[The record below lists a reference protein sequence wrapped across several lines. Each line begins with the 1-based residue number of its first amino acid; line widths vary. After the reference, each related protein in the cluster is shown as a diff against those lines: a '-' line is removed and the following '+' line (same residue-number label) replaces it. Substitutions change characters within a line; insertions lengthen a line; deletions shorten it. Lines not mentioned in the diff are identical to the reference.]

1 MRCLE
6 ITLSYECDVD
16 CVFCSHAQ
24 IMKAFAP
31 WPLEEKEVQMIL
43 LRKRR
48 EGFSHV
54 SFVGGE
60 PSLYSRFGAVLR
72 FAKRLGYRT
81 RAVSNGAGFAASVA
95 VKTVLPYLD
104 ELCLSIHGGTPES
117 HDLITRS
124 RGSFERIM
132 KALNN
137 AALNPKTITT
147 VNMVATTINID
158 FLPGLI
164 SLINRR
170 AKIKEFWLSE
180 LVPIGYG
187 SRRYDELILEH
198 RELAKKIEDMTRRAY
213 PVPLRFY
220 GLPFCVLNGRHQ
232 NSVIWGR
239 YPALSVFRVRD
250 KEGKPFLREMDSSL
264 ADPAQ
269 VLTPK
274 CEACVYREP
283 CGGPG
288 ARYYEKFGDAEL
300 NPFKSVETSQV

>member
-60 PSLYSRFGAVLR
+60 PSLYPRFGAILQ

-81 RAVSNGAGFAASVA
+81 RAVSNGAGFAAPSA

-117 HDLITRS
+117 HDQMTRS
-124 RGSFERIM
+124 CGSFERM
-132 KALNN
+132 MQALNN
-137 AALNPKTITT
+137 ASMSPKTTIT
-147 VNMVATTINID
+147 VNMVATTININS
-158 FLPGLI
+158 LPELI
-164 SLINRR
+164 SLINQR

-180 LVPIGYG
+180 LVPIGHG
-187 SRRYDELILEH
+187 SRHYDELILEH
-198 RELAKKIEDMTRRAY
+198 RVIAQKIEDMARRAS

-220 GLPFCVLNGRHQ
+220 GLPFCILNGRHQ
-232 NSVIWGR
+232 NSVVWER

-250 KEGKPFLREMDSSL
+250 KEGKPSLREMDSSL

-269 VLTPK
+269 TLTQK
-274 CEACVYREP
+274 CQGCAYREP

-288 ARYYEKFGDAEL
+288 ARYCEKFGDAEL
-300 NPFKSVETSQV
+300 IPFKSAEVSQS